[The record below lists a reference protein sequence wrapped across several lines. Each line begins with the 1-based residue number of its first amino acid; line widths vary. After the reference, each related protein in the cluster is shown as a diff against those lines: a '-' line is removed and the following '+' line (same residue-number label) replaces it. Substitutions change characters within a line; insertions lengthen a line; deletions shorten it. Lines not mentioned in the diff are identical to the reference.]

1 MSREIYARTAQKH
14 DTAVNW
20 GKAMNFIPVKGE
32 IIVYDPDD
40 DYAYSRFK
48 IGDGITVANELPFAA
63 ISPEELAT
71 FEQGVAEFLYE
82 IYGDD
87 IPQDGEPTPTVREIA
102 NSEAAKV
109 KNELLNGAGGAYDT
123 LKELGDLIDDNQD
136 AIEALEQ
143 VATNKADKVHTHAK
157 SEVGLSNVDNV
168 KQYSAS
174 NPPPYPVTSV
184 NGKTGAVTLGAADVG
199 ARPSTWTPSYSDV
212 GADKS
217 GAATAAVS
225 AHNTATNAHADIR
238 AAIPVI
244 QMVTWESD
252 D

>member
-14 DTAVNW
+14 DILVNW
-20 GKAMNFIPVKGE
+20 ARAVNFIPAKGE

-40 DYAYSRFK
+40 DCAYSRFK
-48 IGDGITVANELPFAA
+48 IGDGATVAHDLPFAA

-87 IPQDGEPTPTVREIA
+87 IPQDGESTPTVREIA
-102 NSEAAKV
+102 NSEATT
-109 KNELLNGAGGAYDT
+109 E
-123 LKELGDLIDDNQD
+123 
-136 AIEALEQ
+136 
-143 VATNKADKVHTHAK
+143 
-157 SEVGLSNVDNV
+157 
-168 KQYSAS
+168 
-174 NPPPYPVTSV
+174 
-184 NGKTGAVTLGAADVG
+184 
-199 ARPSTWTPSYSDV
+199 
-212 GADKS
+212 
-217 GAATAAVS
+217 VS